1 MNCGTIYYVFMIM
14 GQLCPV
20 IKIIGKSANM
30 TRLIIVGAGAS
41 GMMAAISAARNNKD
55 MEIIILEHGMK
66 PGRKILATGNG
77 RCNLTNKK
85 LDKECFRSHDD
96 DCIDS
101 WLKECDT
108 EKIINTFYEFGMLTY
123 DKGGYIYPYSRQA
136 STVND
141 LLIDMCESLGVKF
154 VLDAHVLD
162 IEICKDK
169 TFNVLTSVGFE
180 ENGVRKKKR
189 ESFKADKVILAC
201 GGKAYS
207 NLGSDGSGYKIAKN
221 LGIKMIPTVPALTG
235 LKCKENVYKLG
246 AGVRTNAR
254 ISLFVDHEMVCE
266 DEGELQLTEYGI
278 SGIPVFQVSR
288 FASYGLLDG
297 CKVHVNIDF
306 MPEYTEEEVRRNI
319 DLFSGQCQNT
329 IGKVLDGMINCKLK
343 DMILAYCRID
353 ENATVKDLSIEEMDK
368 IVMAIKKFYSV
379 ITETNDFNQSQ
390 VCAGGVRLSEV
401 DMNFQVKR
409 IPGLYI
415 VGELLDV
422 DGICGGYNL
431 HWAWLTG
438 IIAGRDV

>member
-1 MNCGTIYYVFMIM
+1 
-14 GQLCPV
+14 
-20 IKIIGKSANM
+20 M

-41 GMMAAISAARNNKD
+41 GMMAAISAAKANKD
-55 MEIIILEHGMK
+55 IDIIILEHGAK

-77 RCNLTNKK
+77 RCNLTNEK
-85 LDKECFRSHDD
+85 LDSECFRSHDGAG
-96 DCIDS
+96 IEG
-101 WLKECDT
+101 WLKMCQTKDV
-108 EKIINTFYEFGMLTY
+108 IDMFYEMGMLTY

-141 LLIDMCESLGVKF
+141 TLIKQCERLGIKF
-154 VLDAHVLD
+154 VLDAHVLEVEPGD
-162 IEICKDK
+162 DK
-169 TFNVLTSVGFE
+169 TFKVLASIGYE
-180 ENGVRKKKR
+180 EDGVRKKKR
-189 ESFKADKVILAC
+189 ECYIADKVILAC

-207 NLGSDGSGYKIAKN
+207 SLGSDGSGYKIAKS
-221 LGIKMIPTVPALTG
+221 LGLKMIPSVPALTG
-235 LKCKENVYKLG
+235 LKCRENVYKLG
-246 AGVRTNAR
+246 TGVRTNAK
-254 ISLFVDHEMVCE
+254 ISLYVDHEMVCE

-306 MPEYTEEEVRRNI
+306 APEYTKEELKDNI
-319 DLFSGQCQNT
+319 YKFSKISDDT
-329 IGKVLDGMINCKLK
+329 IGNILDGMINCKLK
-343 DMILAYCRID
+343 DMVLAYCRIEGNVKASDLNFD
-353 ENATVKDLSIEEMDK
+353 EIEK
-368 IVMAIKKFYSV
+368 IVACIKNYYSV
-379 ITETNDFNQSQ
+379 VIETNDFSQAQ

-401 DMNFQVKR
+401 NGNFEVIKL
-409 IPGLYI
+409 PGLYI

>member
-1 MNCGTIYYVFMIM
+1 MIM
-14 GQLCPV
+14 GYLCPW

-41 GMMAAISAARNNKD
+41 GMMAAISAAKNNKD
-55 MEIIILEHGMK
+55 TEIIILEHGTK

-85 LDKECFRSHDD
+85 LDKECFRSHDGEN
-96 DCIDS
+96 IEG
-101 WLKECDT
+101 WLKEYDS
-108 EKIINTFYEFGMLTY
+108 ESIINTFYEFGMLTF

-141 LLIDMCESLGVKF
+141 TLINQCESLGVKF
-154 VLDAHVLD
+154 VLDAHVID
-162 IEICKDK
+162 IEVCEDN
-169 TFNVLTSVGFE
+169 TFKVLASIGFE
-180 ENGVRKKKR
+180 ENGVRQKKR
-189 ESFKADKVILAC
+189 ESFTADKVILAS

-207 NLGSDGSGYKIAKN
+207 SLGSDGSGYKIAKN

-246 AGVRTNAR
+246 AGVRTNAK
-254 ISLFVDHEMVCE
+254 ISLYVDHEMVCE

-306 MPEYTEEEVRRNI
+306 MPEFTEEEIRRNI
-319 DLFSGQCQNT
+319 DLFGKKCQGN
-329 IGKVLDGMINCKLK
+329 IGNILAGMINIKLK
-343 DMILAYCRID
+343 DMILAHCRID
-353 ENATVKDLSIEEMDK
+353 ENLITSELSEEDINKLIGCLKNFYTV
-368 IVMAIKKFYSV
+368 V
-379 ITETNDFNQSQ
+379 TETNDFSQAQ

-431 HWAWLTG
+431 HWAWLSG

>member
-1 MNCGTIYYVFMIM
+1 
-14 GQLCPV
+14 
-20 IKIIGKSANM
+20 M

-41 GMMAAISAARNNKD
+41 GMMAAISVAKNNKD
-55 MEIIILEHGMK
+55 AEITILEHGIK

-85 LDKECFRSHDD
+85 LDNECFRSHDEEG
-96 DCIDS
+96 IDK
-101 WLKECDT
+101 WLKEWPA
-108 EKIINTFYEFGMLTY
+108 EKIIDMFYEMGMLTY

-136 STVND
+136 STVNET
-141 LLIDMCESLGVKF
+141 LIKQCERLGVKF

-162 IEICKDK
+162 IEKCEDN
-169 TFNVLTSVGFE
+169 TFKVLASVGYE
-180 ENGVRKKKR
+180 ENGVRQKKR
-189 ESFKADKVILAC
+189 EIFEGDKVILAC

-221 LGIKMIPTVPALTG
+221 LGIKMIPSVPALTG
-235 LKCKENVYKLG
+235 LKCRENVYKLG
-246 AGVRTNAR
+246 AGVRTNAK
-254 ISLFVDHEMVCE
+254 ISLYVDHEMVCE
-266 DEGELQLTEYGI
+266 DEGELQLTDYGI

-306 MPEYTEEEVRRNI
+306 TPEYTKEELRLNI
-319 DLFSGQCQNT
+319 YKFSKMFDET
-329 IGKVLDGMINCKLK
+329 IGNILDGMINQKLK
-343 DMILAYCRID
+343 DMLLMNCRID
-353 ENATVKDLSIEEMDK
+353 ANIKASDLSEEELEK
-368 IVMAIKKFYSV
+368 IITCLKSFYSV
-379 ITETNDFNQSQ
+379 VTETNDFSQAQ

-401 DMNFQVKR
+401 NDRFEVIK

>member
-1 MNCGTIYYVFMIM
+1 
-14 GQLCPV
+14 
-20 IKIIGKSANM
+20 M

-41 GMMAAISAARNNKD
+41 GMMAAISAAKNNKD
-55 MEIIILEHGMK
+55 IKIVILEHGMK

-85 LDKECFRSHDD
+85 LDKECFRSHDGEF
-96 DCIDS
+96 IDS

-108 EKIINTFYEFGMLTY
+108 DKIIDTFFEFGMLTY

-141 LLIDMCESLGVKF
+141 ILIKMCESLSVKF
-154 VLDAHVLD
+154 IFDAHVLD
-162 IEICKDK
+162 VEICDDK
-169 TFNVLTSVGFE
+169 TFNVMTSVGFE

-189 ESFKADKVILAC
+189 ETFMADKVILAC

-207 NLGSDGSGYKIAKN
+207 SLGSDGSGYKMAKN

-235 LKCKENVYKLG
+235 LKCRENVYKLG
-246 AGVRTNAR
+246 AGVRTNAK
-254 ISLFVDHEMVCE
+254 ISLYVDHEMACE

-306 MPEYTEEEVRRNI
+306 MPEYTDEEIKRNI
-319 DLFSGQCQNT
+319 ELFSGMGHHS
-329 IGKVLDGMINCKLK
+329 IGNVLDGMINSKLK
-343 DMILAYCRID
+343 DLILAHCRID
-353 ENATVKDLSIEEMDK
+353 ALSYVSDLSIEEIDK
-368 IVMAIKKFYSV
+368 IVANLKCFYSV
-379 ITETNDFNQSQ
+379 ITETNDFSQAQ
-390 VCAGGVRLSEV
+390 VCAGGVRLSEI
-401 DMNFQVKR
+401 DMNFQVKK

-431 HWAWLTG
+431 HWAWLSG
-438 IIAGRDV
+438 LIAGRDV

>member
-1 MNCGTIYYVFMIM
+1 
-14 GQLCPV
+14 
-20 IKIIGKSANM
+20 M

-41 GMMAAISAARNNKD
+41 GMMAAISAAKNNKD
-55 MEIIILEHGMK
+55 TEIIVLEHGTK

-77 RCNLTNKK
+77 RCNLTNIK
-85 LDKECFRSHDD
+85 LDNECFRSHDEEG
-96 DCIDS
+96 IDK
-101 WLKECDT
+101 WLNEWPA
-108 EKIINTFYEFGMLTY
+108 EKIIDTFYEMGMLTY

-141 LLIDMCESLGVKF
+141 TLIKQCERLGVKF

-162 IEICKDK
+162 IEKCEDN
-169 TFNVLTSVGFE
+169 TFKVLASVGYE
-180 ENGVRKKKR
+180 ENGVRQKKR
-189 ESFKADKVILAC
+189 EIFEGDKVILAC

-207 NLGSDGSGYKIAKN
+207 NLGSDGSGYKIVKN
-221 LGIKMIPTVPALTG
+221 LGIKMIPSVPALTG

-254 ISLFVDHEMVCE
+254 ISLYVDHEMVCE
-266 DEGELQLTEYGI
+266 DEGELQLTDYGI

-306 MPEYTEEEVRRNI
+306 TPEYTKEELRLNI
-319 DLFSGQCQNT
+319 DRFSKMSDET
-329 IGKVLDGMINCKLK
+329 IGNILDGMINQKLK
-343 DMILAYCRID
+343 DMLLMNCRID
-353 ENATVKDLSIEEMDK
+353 ADIKASDLSEEELEK
-368 IVMAIKKFYSV
+368 IVTSLKSFYSV
-379 ITETNDFNQSQ
+379 VTETNDFSQAQ

-401 DMNFQVKR
+401 NGNFEVIKL
-409 IPGLYI
+409 PGLYI